1 HVSHINFLL
10 LSKYTKYLPI
20 IQRKYEKYRNNY
32 FALLSS
38 REFRANQKSY
48 FDRVDSGEEI
58 IVQRKGD
65 KSYKILPISED
76 DTLMSKSEFIEKIN
90 TSIREIK
97 EGKATTLKGDEE
109 IANFLATL

>member
-1 HVSHINFLL
+1 MLVI
-10 LSKYTKYLPI
+10 
-20 IQRKYEKYRNNY
+20 
-32 FALLSS
+32 SS

-65 KSYKILPISED
+65 KSYKISPVSKD

-90 TSIREIK
+90 SSLQQIK
-97 EGKATTLKGDEE
+97 DGKATTLKGEDA
-109 IANFLATL
+109 IANFLATI